1 MLVVPL
7 EPCAKC
13 YAFVF
18 MSKLFSQTHT
28 PYHITVVITNIKKQ
42 LHRSAKKQFG
52 INLNLNDN
60 LMFRGLFLVATL
72 KIKQNQLENK

>member
-1 MLVVPL
+1 MFVVPL

-28 PYHITVVITNIKKQ
+28 PYHITVVMTNIKKKKMR
-42 LHRSAKKQFG
+42 LSHAKW
-52 INLNLNDN
+52 
-60 LMFRGLFLVATL
+60 
-72 KIKQNQLENK
+72 KIAFTFS